1 MLKIY
6 DAETAKKTLLKRVP
20 PDEIPVPE
28 SILKGIEKIFGEP
41 LTPEEAVKRILRDV
55 RENGDA
61 GLRKWALKLDE
72 YGPENFAI
80 PKDKIQNALQDI
92 PAKEREAL
100 ELAANRVRQYHEAQ
114 PVTSWMTQNMGG
126 TLGQFVRPIHR
137 VGLYIPSGSAPLPST
152 VIMSAVI
159 AQVAGVKEIALVA
172 PPERGTGKINPFI
185 LASAA
190 LLGIDEIYAIGG
202 AQAIAALAYGTESI
216 PAVDKI
222 CGPGNLFVALAKR
235 QVFGTVGIDS
245 IAGPSEVL
253 IIADESARSDW
264 IAADMLAQA
273 EHDVLASA
281 ILLSPSQELI
291 NKVAVEVEK
300 QFKQRDRNPILEI
313 SLQNQGGAVLT
324 RDLDEAVEL
333 ANAYAVEHLC
343 LSVEDPWA
351 LANKIYAAGAVFLG
365 EQSFEVLGDYVAG
378 PSHVLPTGG
387 SARFSSA
394 LNVLDFVHHMSLVA
408 LDRETT
414 QEIAPVAATI
424 ADAEGLDAH
433 AYAARVRL

>member
-1 MLKIY
+1 MLKVY
-6 DAETAKKTLLKRVP
+6 DVETARKTLLKRVP

-28 SILKGIEKIFGEP
+28 SILKGIEKIFGET
-41 LTPEEAVKRILRDV
+41 LSPEEAVKRILKDV
-55 RENGDA
+55 REKGDE
-61 GLRKWALKLDE
+61 GLRKWSLKLDE
-72 YGPENFAI
+72 YGPESFAV
-80 PKDKIQNALQDI
+80 PKEKIQEALQDI

-100 ELAANRVRQYHEAQ
+100 KLAADRVRKYHEAQ
-114 PVTSWMTQNMGG
+114 PVTSWFIQNMGG
-126 TLGQFVRPIHR
+126 TLGQFVRPIRR
-137 VGLYIPSGSAPLPST
+137 VGLYVPSGSAPLPST

-159 AQVAGVKEIALVA
+159 AQVAGVKEIVLVA
-172 PPERGTGKINPFI
+172 PPERGTGKVNPFI

-216 PAVDKI
+216 PPVDKI

-253 IIADESARSDW
+253 VIADDSARPDW

-281 ILLSPSQELI
+281 ILISPSQEMI
-291 NKVAVEVEK
+291 DQVIMEIKK
-300 QFKQRDRNPILEI
+300 QIKTRNRNPILEI
-313 SLQNQGGAVLT
+313 SLQNRGGAVLT
-324 RDLDEAVEL
+324 KDLDEAADL

-343 LSVEDPWA
+343 LSVEDPWS

-365 EQSFEVLGDYVAG
+365 EHSFEVLGDYVAG

-394 LNVLDFVHHMSLVA
+394 LSVLDFVHHMSLVA

-414 QEIAPVAATI
+414 QAIAPMAAII

-433 AYAARVRL
+433 AYAARARL